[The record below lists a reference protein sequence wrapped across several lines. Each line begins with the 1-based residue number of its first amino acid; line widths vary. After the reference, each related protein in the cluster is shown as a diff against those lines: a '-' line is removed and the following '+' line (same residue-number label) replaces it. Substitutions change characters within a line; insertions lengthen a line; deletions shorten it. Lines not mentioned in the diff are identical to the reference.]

1 MRTTAKMITMA
12 STLILAAACTFG
24 QKGTPSAAGMRI
36 LATAP
41 SGQVRRGEL
50 LATRDAGVV
59 FLDPCAGLVFARFS
73 TGVDVRNVPGGP
85 TVRITGQPRAA
96 DLERLRTQSRYPL
109 GLTDGTL
116 TRLLAA
122 LDQAQLEVW
131 P

>member
-1 MRTTAKMITMA
+1 MKTAAKMITIA
-12 STLILAAACTFG
+12 GTLSLAAACTFG

-41 SGQVRRGEL
+41 SGQVRTGEL
-50 LATRDAGVV
+50 LATRDEGVV
-59 FLDPCAGLVFARFS
+59 FLDARAGVVLARFS
-73 TGVDVRNVPGGP
+73 RGIDVRNTPGGP
-85 TVRITGQPRAA
+85 TVRITGQPGAG
-96 DLERLRTQSRYPL
+96 DLEKLRVQSRYPL